1 MIHKRHKTAPDQA
14 PEEAMKSKKS
24 LEIVEKEGVWIKG
37 NDEWIE
43 DTQGEAWGMSSDSS
57 SIVLLDGE
65 EEDGTHTS
73 NQHYF
78 NMILSKGI
86 ADWYESVA
94 EKTASNKRPRH
105 YSGNS
110 RTSKWRASQD
120 AKRNGQ
126 TIMDLFKPAVS
137 TQTQGQ
143 IRYS

>member
-1 MIHKRHKTAPDQA
+1 MTHKRHKTAPDQA
-14 PEEAMKSKKS
+14 PEEAIKSKKP
-24 LEIVEKEGVWIKG
+24 LEIVKKEGVWIEG
-37 NDEWIE
+37 GDEWIE
-43 DTQGEAWGMSSDSS
+43 DTQGEAWGMSSNSS

-65 EEDGTHTS
+65 EDGTHTP
-73 NQHYF
+73 NQLYF

-110 RTSKWRASQD
+110 CTSKWRASQD

-126 TIMDLFKPAVS
+126 TILDLFKPTVS